1 MISPFIKDVPFFGAT
16 DEVLKHTNGAF
27 QELKLEN
34 LVTKQVLRPWQILSK
49 HVGSTLSTMM
59 INPISCIGGYDA
71 ASWCTSLFF
80 VATIFCSRTFT
91 TKLSLWKLKTP
102 HESWAF

>member
-34 LVTKQVLRPWQILSK
+34 LVTKQVLRP
-49 HVGSTLSTMM
+49 
-59 INPISCIGGYDA
+59 
-71 ASWCTSLFF
+71 
-80 VATIFCSRTFT
+80 
-91 TKLSLWKLKTP
+91 
-102 HESWAF
+102 